1 MPNVHLFVD
10 GNYTFFISRELG
22 KNQDFKRITS
32 QVEAALNVEVIE
44 SKHFYSRPPSEAD
57 PRSVYGW
64 LKANGWNVHSY
75 VYDHTHQDSLY
86 VTMISDLY
94 RLYLTDPDATFVIIS
109 GSGALTYP
117 LKSFP
122 GDLVICSTEKSIN
135 TRLGELPNISKIDLR
150 EIL

>member
-1 MPNVHLFVD
+1 MPKTHLFVD
-10 GNYTFFISRELG
+10 GNYTFFIARELG
-22 KNQDFKRITS
+22 KQQDFRRIES
-32 QVEAALNVEVIE
+32 QVCAALNIDALD
-44 SKHFYSRPPSEAD
+44 SKHFYSRPPEEAD

-75 VYDHTHQDSLY
+75 VYKHTHQDSLY
-86 VTMISDLY
+86 VTMVSDIY
-94 RLYLTDPDATFVIIS
+94 RLYLEDPTATFVVVS

-122 GDLVICSTEKSIN
+122 GDVVVCSTDKSIN
-135 TRLGELPNISKIDLR
+135 TRLGELPNLSKIDLK